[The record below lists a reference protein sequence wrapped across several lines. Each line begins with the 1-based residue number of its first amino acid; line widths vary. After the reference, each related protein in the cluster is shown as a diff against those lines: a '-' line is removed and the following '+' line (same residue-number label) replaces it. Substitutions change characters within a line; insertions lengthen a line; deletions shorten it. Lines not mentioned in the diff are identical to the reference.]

1 MGGGGGGGG
10 GEGGRGVVTAGMNT
24 QHIVMTSSTELY
36 SFMKIILTV
45 FKIES
50 KLQLKQLRGNN
61 SESMQAR
68 VVIPVCDT
76 SS

>member
-1 MGGGGGGGG
+1 MGGGGGSY
-10 GEGGRGVVTAGMNT
+10 GRNEHESH
-24 QHIVMTSSTELY
+24 HILHTRHTVMSSSTEPY

-45 FKIES
+45 FKIA
-50 KLQLKQLRGNN
+50 LQLKQSRGNN

-68 VVIPVCDT
+68 LVIPVCHI